1 MAQQNQPQAELA
13 DWIPAGARDATSAVS
28 DSTTYRHGFP
38 KRGLRK
44 YLSRSIGLTQAVIV
58 LLASLIISLI
68 LSALQLGYAFFNQ
81 RDAAIQL
88 SEEILTLAEG
98 GATTASW
105 TLDKRVANEV
115 IQSVIAL
122 EEVQAAR
129 LFDEDGAVLAEA
141 EREVQAYGAFTSF
154 FAKMLINGT
163 IRGRRDLSVSAGGR
177 VQDVGTFSI
186 ELAPEHI
193 AERFVTVAIPV
204 LIAGLLQALAIG
216 LVLLWLSSRLVTS
229 PLRRAASAIAD
240 IDPENPNTSAIT
252 IPATHKENELGHLL
266 GHTNRTVERLSVVQQ
281 QLRKLAT
288 HDPLT
293 ELPNRSSVV
302 SGLERAVASAKRS
315 DRLVAVLFLDLDGFK
330 SINDSHG
337 HAQGDDLLVQVAGRL
352 RSMLR
357 ANDTIGRLGGDEF
370 LIVIEDILNAEEV
383 VPMVQRIET
392 LLTRPFSVG
401 NLEFRITC
409 SIGVAVFPHDGD
421 DASALMRHS
430 DMAMYQAKRE
440 PGTQFHFFAQE
451 MSERMQARVKME
463 TALRR
468 ALELDQFRLAYQPK
482 LEARSGKLAG
492 CEILLRWQHENRLI
506 AAGEFIQVAEQTG
519 IIVDIGHQVLERA
532 CAQARE
538 WASRYRPIPVAVN
551 ISAQQLRQPDFA
563 DLVFDMA
570 KRYEIEPH
578 LLELEITETVLI
590 RELNHAMTKLDR
602 LRNAGFGVSIDDFGT
617 GYSSLS
623 YLTHLPATSL
633 KIDRSFVSGPQNS
646 EVVLDMIIA
655 MAQALQLT
663 TVAEG
668 VETEEQREK
677 LIAKGCDVL
686 QGYLLGIPMRA
697 SEFEE
702 NFLRRAA

>member
-1 MAQQNQPQAELA
+1 M
-13 DWIPAGARDATSAVS
+13 
-28 DSTTYRHGFP
+28 
-38 KRGLRK
+38 
-44 YLSRSIGLTQAVIV
+44 TQAVIV

-68 LSALQLGYAFFNQ
+68 LSALQLGYTFHNQ
-81 RDAAIQL
+81 RDAAIEL

-105 TLDKRVANEV
+105 TLDKRVASEV

-122 EEVQAAR
+122 RDVQAAR
-129 LFDEDGAVLAEA
+129 LFDENGVVLAEA
-141 EREVQAYGAFTSF
+141 EREVQSHGALTSF
-154 FAKMLINGT
+154 FAKLFINGT
-163 IRGRRDLSVSAGGR
+163 IRGKRELSVSAGGR
-177 VQDVGTFSI
+177 VQNVGAFSI
-186 ELAPEHI
+186 VLAPDYI

-240 IDPENPNTSAIT
+240 IDPENPKTSAIA
-252 IPATHKENELGHLL
+252 IPTTHQENELGHLL
-266 GHTNRTVERLSVVQQ
+266 GHTNRTVERLSIVQR

-302 SGLERAVASAKRS
+302 SRLERAVARTRRS
-315 DRLVAVLFLDLDGFK
+315 GKLVAVLFLDLDGFK

-337 HAQGDDLLVQVAGRL
+337 HAQGDDLLVQVADRL
-352 RSMLR
+352 RSVLR
-357 ANDTIGRLGGDEF
+357 TSDTIGRLGGDEF
-370 LIVIEDILNAEEV
+370 LIVIEDIRSAEEV
-383 VPMVQRIET
+383 VPTVQRIES
-392 LLTRPFSVG
+392 LLARPFSVG

-409 SIGVAVFPHDGD
+409 SIGVAVFPNDGD
-421 DASALMRHS
+421 DAGALMRHA

-451 MSERMQARVKME
+451 MSQRMQARLEME

-468 ALELDQFRLAYQPK
+468 ALELDQFRLTYQPK
-482 LEARSGKLAG
+482 LEARTGKLAG
-492 CEILLRWQHENRLI
+492 CEILLRWQHDDHLI
-506 AAGEFIQVAEQTG
+506 AAGEFIEVAEQTG
-519 IIVDIGHQVLERA
+519 IIVDIGHQVLQQA
-532 CAQARE
+532 CAQARD
-538 WASRYRPIPVAVN
+538 WASRYTPIPVAINV
-551 ISAQQLRQPDFA
+551 SAEQLRQPEFA

-570 KRYEIEPH
+570 KRYEIEPSM
-578 LLELEITETVLI
+578 LELEITETVLI
-590 RELNHAMTKLDR
+590 QELNHAITKLDR
-602 LRNAGFGVSIDDFGT
+602 LRSAGFGVSIDDFGT

-633 KIDRSFVSGPQNS
+633 KIDRSFVSGPQKS
-646 EVVLDMIIA
+646 EVVLNMIIA

-668 VETEEQREK
+668 VETEEQRER
-677 LIAKGCDVL
+677 LISKGCDVL
-686 QGYLLGIPMRA
+686 QGYLLGIPMHA
-697 SEFEE
+697 NEFEE